1 VTSGNI
7 RPQCSHQAAVKL
19 FTDSIKN
26 KCVFTAFSCE
36 SYENFST
43 GDCLKCGAGGCNQ
56 MGYYASAS
64 ADQDSLYLNTNEP
77 SSEYVCKQYYQVSLE
92 SADFGAKQ
100 AKGYFTIY
108 LVTASELS
116 STESLDSNNAVFES
130 NSVHR
135 RLVSVQAPLKS
146 TEVVSAF
153 ITYKRGW
160 NPLDYWW
167 YENKWMFK
175 KVQVLSADS
184 QLKVNLCPVEEM
196 LDEDASIK
204 YVRC

>member
-1 VTSGNI
+1 MQSVL
-7 RPQCSHQAAVKL
+7 L
-19 FTDSIKN
+19 FFSRFFHFSSFLGTVLLFRLYVFGMPKGVG
-26 KCVFTAFSCE
+26 CV
-36 SYENFST
+36 YKKRST
-43 GDCLKCGAGGCNQ
+43 RIYCV
-56 MGYYASAS
+56 
-64 ADQDSLYLNTNEP
+64 LNTNEP